1 MRHTAHNAKGRCEI
15 DDAYDQV
22 KTTYEEVPFSSEE
35 RRVEA
40 TKVPHPFLEDLPEIL
55 HQYIMPVEL
64 IKPKVESRAI
74 RRGNA
79 FVQMTPNRKHVRE
92 FRQAAEEIGKI
103 MTGETSMDDVPPVVA
118 DYGLGDYVP
127 SRKLGRPRKADRVA
141 APPRPA
147 VPPAIRTFEE
157 LKSPLPQPI
166 TNKTGSLSIEQY
178 ADMIKVA
185 RSHGVSKLKF
195 RDLELEFYPDHGE
208 LGPKD
213 DVDLPKTQIPPM
225 SPASDTKPAVDQDL
239 LEDMRRTQLLLDDP
253 MAFEQEM
260 ITAHLEGEK

>member
-22 KTTYEEVPFSSEE
+22 KTTYEEIPFSSEE
-35 RRVEA
+35 RKVEA
-40 TKVPHPFLEDLPEIL
+40 TKVAHPFLDDLPEIL
-55 HQYIMPVEL
+55 HQYILPVEL
-64 IKPKVESRAI
+64 IKPKAESRAI
-74 RRGNA
+74 RKGNA

-127 SRKLGRPRKADRVA
+127 SRKLGRPRKAGRVA

-147 VPPAIRTFEE
+147 APPPVRTFEE
-157 LKSPLPQPI
+157 LKSPPPQPI
-166 TNKTGSLSIEQY
+166 EGKTGSLSIDQY
-178 ADMIKVA
+178 ADMIKLA
-185 RSHGVSKLKF
+185 RSHGVAKMKF
-195 RDLELEFYPDHGE
+195 RGLELEFFPDHGAQ
-208 LGPKD
+208 GHKAD
-213 DVDLPKTQIPPM
+213 DDLPKTQIPPM

-239 LEDMRRTQLLLDDP
+239 LDDMRRTQLLLDDP
-253 MAFEQEM
+253 MAFEQEV
-260 ITAHLEGEK
+260 ISAHLEGEQ